1 MNMKNIF
8 LAAWLAMN
16 GFTFC
21 LYGVDKRRAKRGAW
35 RIPEKTLLLCT
46 WLLGGVGALIGMRV
60 FRHKT
65 KHRAFTVSAPIA
77 AAISIAATLARSSMV
92 FPAILPFA
100 SDCDS
105 ASITIGSPTR
115 TF

>member
-1 MNMKNIF
+1 MKNIF
-8 LAAWLAMN
+8 LAAWLAVN

-77 AAISIAATLARSSMV
+77 AAISTAAALYVTMM
-92 FPAILPFA
+92 
-100 SDCDS
+100 
-105 ASITIGSPTR
+105 
-115 TF
+115 

>member
-1 MNMKNIF
+1 MKNIF

-65 KHRAFTVSAPIA
+65 KHRAFTVSAPTPPK
-77 AAISIAATLARSSMV
+77 SHVQVSSV
-92 FPAILPFA
+92 FSEIRHAPRRALRL
-100 SDCDS
+100 S
-105 ASITIGSPTR
+105 AP
-115 TF
+115 

>member
-1 MNMKNIF
+1 MKNIF

-21 LYGVDKRRAKRGAW
+21 LYGVDKQRAKRGAW

-65 KHRAFTVSAPIA
+65 KHRAFTVSAPIS
-77 AAISIAATLARSSMV
+77 AAISIAAALYVTMM
-92 FPAILPFA
+92 
-100 SDCDS
+100 
-105 ASITIGSPTR
+105 
-115 TF
+115 

>member
-1 MNMKNIF
+1 MKNIF

-65 KHRAFTVSAPIA
+65 KHCAFTVSAPIA
-77 AAISIAATLARSSMV
+77 AAISIAAALYVTMM
-92 FPAILPFA
+92 
-100 SDCDS
+100 
-105 ASITIGSPTR
+105 
-115 TF
+115 